1 MELTINIRLT
11 ADAALLA
18 ALQALA
24 SCCTTTGKPAPV
36 PTFPDRTDMK
46 QDILNDPQPVP
57 TPVTDAPAA
66 APASQPSE
74 PAKAAPSMP
83 TTQDVR
89 SAMEAAR
96 ARLEYPE
103 GNGQRDEE
111 IHRRLT
117 ATFKAI
123 AAEIGGTKPSQ
134 LPEEQRQA
142 FIDRVTRLDADDVK
156 DDLPF

>member
-36 PTFPDRTDMK
+36 PTYPDRTDMNQGFIK
-46 QDILNDPQPVP
+46 EPAPAP
-57 TPVTDAPAA
+57 TPVSDAPAA
-66 APASQPSE
+66 APAPQ
-74 PAKAAPSMP
+74 PAKTAPSLP

-96 ARLEYPE
+96 ARLEYPD

-117 ATFKAI
+117 AAFKAI